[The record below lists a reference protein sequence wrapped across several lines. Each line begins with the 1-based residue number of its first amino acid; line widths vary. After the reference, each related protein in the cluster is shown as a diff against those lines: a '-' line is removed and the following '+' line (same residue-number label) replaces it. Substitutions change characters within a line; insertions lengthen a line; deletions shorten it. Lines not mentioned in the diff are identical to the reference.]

1 MSEPIL
7 VDPSEG
13 LPITF
18 DFNSEIV
25 GTVTL
30 TSVVFSGAGLTLGSQ
45 SNDYPNGRA
54 TVPVSGVT
62 HGVRYRLEATG
73 TLSNGTIVNQAAAI
87 LGWQK

>member
-7 VDPSEG
+7 VDPVEG

-18 DFNSEIV
+18 DFSAELV

-30 TSVVFSGAGLTLGSQ
+30 SDVTFSGAGLTLGSQ
-45 SNDYPNGRA
+45 SNDYANGKA

-62 HGVRYRLEATG
+62 HGVRYKLEATG
-73 TLSNGTIVNQAAAI
+73 TLSNGTIANRAAAI